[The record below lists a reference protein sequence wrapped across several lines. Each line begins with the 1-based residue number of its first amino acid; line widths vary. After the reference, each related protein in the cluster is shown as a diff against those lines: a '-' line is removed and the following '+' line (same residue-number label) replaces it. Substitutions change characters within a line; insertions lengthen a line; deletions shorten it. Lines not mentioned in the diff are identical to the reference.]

1 MRGPVVSSRRALAAA
16 TISSGWARAWV
27 ARARASLSL
36 NRTPDAAR
44 SINSIIRGRL
54 LDSPTMKATALA
66 GGVGGAKL
74 LVGLDGILA
83 PGELTAIVNTGD
95 DDTVYGVHVS
105 PDLDIVTYWLA
116 GLADTDRGWGISGDT
131 FAVLNALQRLG
142 HETWFRLGD
151 RDFATCLYRT
161 QRLRA
166 GATLSAITDDIRTA
180 LGVRSILLPATDDDV
195 RTQIVT
201 RDGRRLAF
209 QEYFVRE
216 RQRPTVR
223 EVILGGVSDAK
234 PSPEVIPAI
243 EAADIVVLCPSNPV
257 LSIGPILALA
267 SIREALRKHP
277 RVGAVTP
284 IVRGAALRGPADKIM
299 ATMGFGAGA
308 AAVARMYADF
318 LDFFVVDATDL
329 EQATQVTELGIHAV
343 PLDTLMVDHDA
354 SERLASELLAL

>member
-1 MRGPVVSSRRALAAA
+1 
-16 TISSGWARAWV
+16 
-27 ARARASLSL
+27 
-36 NRTPDAAR
+36 
-44 SINSIIRGRL
+44 
-54 LDSPTMKATALA
+54 
-66 GGVGGAKL
+66 
-74 LVGLDGILA
+74 
-83 PGELTAIVNTGD
+83 
-95 DDTVYGVHVS
+95 
-105 PDLDIVTYWLA
+105 
-116 GLADTDRGWGISGDT
+116 
-131 FAVLNALQRLG
+131 
-142 HETWFRLGD
+142 
-151 RDFATCLYRT
+151 
-161 QRLRA
+161 
-166 GATLSAITDDIRTA
+166 
-180 LGVRSILLPATDDDV
+180 VRSILLPATDDDV